1 LASPKAGGFA
11 LRAARVARATSK
23 FLDGGVEFGSELMGS
38 LVFGAIWAG
47 KATRVLA
54 EYLKHAE
61 ECRRLAESM
70 AAPADKRLLQ
80 ELARTWERL
89 AAARQNDITPDD
101 IKI

>member
-1 LASPKAGGFA
+1 MA
-11 LRAARVARATSK
+11 
-23 FLDGGVEFGSELMGS
+23 GVESGSELMGS

-47 KATRVLA
+47 KATRTLA

-61 ECRRLAESM
+61 ECRQMAESM
-70 AAPADKRLLQ
+70 VAPADKRLLQ

-89 AAARQNDITPDD
+89 AAARQKDITPDD